1 MMSDDKGTTTP
12 QTIEATGHT
21 DWERVLLGDNG
32 IAGTL
37 RMLIYIVG
45 FALVFGSIFY
55 FAG

>member
-1 MMSDDKGTTTP
+1 MSENKSTTTP
-12 QTIEATGHT
+12 DAIEAAGHT

>member
-1 MMSDDKGTTTP
+1 MSDDKGTTTP